1 LSGFS
6 RRGSTIRV
14 VAFRASHPAKPP
26 SRQRRFVQRFLKG
39 DNAKN
44 WTSPFRRWFAGPL
57 DSFYIGGVMKKE
69 QTPSPVENTVPPVPP
84 GEYMSAQQLQFFRIL
99 LEDERRKLLE
109 NVQGT
114 LDHMHAI
121 VSESDPNDRASTEE
135 NFSLE
140 FRVRDRERKLLRKS
154 ADALERIE
162 NGTYGW
168 CQETGEP
175 IGIRRLLARPT
186 ATLTIE
192 AQERHELQERA
203 RGR

>member
-1 LSGFS
+1 
-6 RRGSTIRV
+6 
-14 VAFRASHPAKPP
+14 
-26 SRQRRFVQRFLKG
+26 
-39 DNAKN
+39 
-44 WTSPFRRWFAGPL
+44 
-57 DSFYIGGVMKKE
+57 MEKE
-69 QTPSPVENTVPPVPP
+69 QASSPAEKEKTVLQVPS
-84 GEYMSAQQLQFFRIL
+84 GEYMSVEQLQFFRAL
-99 LEDERRKLLE
+99 LEGERRKLLE

-114 LDHMHAI
+114 LDNMHAI
-121 VSESDPNDRASTEE
+121 VSEPDPNDRASTEE

-140 FRVRDRERKLLRKS
+140 FRVRDRERKLLRKI

-175 IGIRRLLARPT
+175 IGIPRLLARPT

-192 AQERHELQERA
+192 AQERHEFQERS